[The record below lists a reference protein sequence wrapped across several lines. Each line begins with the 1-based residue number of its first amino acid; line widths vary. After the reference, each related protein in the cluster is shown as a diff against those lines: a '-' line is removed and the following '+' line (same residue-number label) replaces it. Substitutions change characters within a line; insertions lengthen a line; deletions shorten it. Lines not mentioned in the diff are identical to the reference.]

1 MDLRD
6 WIPSEELK
14 HVSDQ
19 EPLAVTELGCI
30 FGHFVC
36 RFDSSRALSES
47 MLLGFQ
53 EGLSLSIPVATR

>member
-19 EPLAVTELGCI
+19 EPLAVTEVGCI

-36 RFDSSRALSES
+36 RFDSLLALSEL
-47 MLLGFQ
+47 MLLEFQ
-53 EGLSLSIPVATR
+53 EGLSLSIRVATR